1 MKKLLV
7 LMFLLSG
14 VAFAALD
21 TDSDGVSDDAD
32 VCPRVYARS
41 TSGCP
46 TLTVSSAPI
55 SVNACINAQKK
66 AGKIVATI
74 TPICDSVTKV
84 CPKVSAILGAQ
95 SCDPLFPI
103 IFDSMGNVLVRGSVY
118 ILDYTK

>member
-21 TDSDGVSDDAD
+21 TDSDGVSDEAD
-32 VCPRVYARS
+32 ICPRVYARS

-74 TPICDSVTKV
+74 TPVCDSVTKV
-84 CPKVSAILGAQ
+84 CPKVNAVFGAQ

-103 IFDSMGNVLVRGSVY
+103 IFDATGNVLVRGSVY

>member
-1 MKKLLV
+1 
-7 LMFLLSG
+7 MFLLSG

>member
-21 TDSDGVSDDAD
+21 TDSDGVSDEAD
-32 VCPRVYARS
+32 ICPRVYARS

-46 TLTVSSAPI
+46 TSSAPI

-74 TPICDSVTKV
+74 TPVCDSVTKV
-84 CPKVSAILGAQ
+84 CPKVNAVFGAQ

-103 IFDSMGNVLVRGSVY
+103 IFDATGNVLVRGSVY